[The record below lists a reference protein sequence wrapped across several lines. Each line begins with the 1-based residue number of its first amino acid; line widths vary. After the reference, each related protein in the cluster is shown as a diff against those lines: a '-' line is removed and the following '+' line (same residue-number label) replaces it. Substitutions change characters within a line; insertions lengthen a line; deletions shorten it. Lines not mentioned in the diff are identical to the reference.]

1 MGLFRLAL
9 ISALCAC
16 GSAPPPPP
24 AVIEGP
30 YPPLA
35 SKPQLDVEGGTFRHP
50 AGVAID
56 VPGGWRNKHGTD
68 TMAILSPD
76 EEVLVMVLVVDDSEL
91 EPALRAIDER
101 IGAYVDGSRLSDG
114 RRTRL
119 NGMKAILADGEG
131 EMDGEPVQL
140 GLALVLTPKAKV
152 VIVIGVARPGADAD
166 HAEAVS
172 RFMKSIRPL

>member
-1 MGLFRLAL
+1 MGLVRLAL
-9 ISALCAC
+9 VVALVGC
-16 GSAPPPPP
+16 GHTAPPAP
-24 AVIEGP
+24 AVVDGP
-30 YPPLA
+30 FPPIA
-35 SKPQLDVEGGTFRHP
+35 QSVGLDLEGGTFRHP

-56 VPGGWRNKHGTD
+56 VPSGWRNKHGGD
-68 TMAILSPD
+68 TMTILAPD

-101 IGAYVDGSRLSDG
+101 IGAYIDGSRLSDG
-114 RRTRL
+114 RRTKL
-119 NGMKAILADGEG
+119 NGMRAILADGEG

-152 VIVIGVARPGADAD
+152 VIVIGVARPGASEDD
-166 HAEAVS
+166 SSAVN